1 MLQLS
6 WWERVILTESPQSP
20 TSGTLC
26 LTPAPPPGLTVGVEQ
41 VVTMSGD

>member
-6 WWERVILTESPQSP
+6 WWERVVLTESPQSS

-26 LTPAPPPGLTVGVEQ
+26 LTLAPPGLTVGVEK